1 MDIRKATEN
10 DLAQILPI
18 YSAARQF
25 MRQSGNMEQWAGNY
39 PAESDLRA
47 DIAVG
52 RLYVCVQ
59 ENSIAAVFCFFVGEE
74 PTYGYIE
81 GGAWQGDGPYG
92 VIHRIAVAPDW
103 HRKGVA
109 DACYAWC
116 LSRCGDVRID
126 THRDNLPM
134 QRSLAKNGFNY
145 RGIIYLADG
154 AERLAFQKHGKI

>member
-1 MDIRKATEN
+1 MTIRKATEN
-10 DLAQILPI
+10 DLERILPI
-18 YSAARQF
+18 YGAARLF

-52 RLYVCVQ
+52 RLFVCEQ
-59 ENSIAAVFCFFVGEE
+59 DADIAAVFCFFVGEE

-81 GGAWQGDGPYG
+81 GAWQGGGPYG
-92 VIHRIAVAPDW
+92 VVHRIAVAPEW

-116 LSRCGDVRID
+116 LAQCRDLRID

-134 QRSLAKNGFNY
+134 QRSLAKNGFAY

-154 AERLAFQKHGKI
+154 AERLAYQKCGKI

>member
-1 MDIRKATEN
+1 MEIRRAFVQEL
-10 DLAQILPI
+10 DRLLPI
-18 YSAARQF
+18 YAAARQF

-47 DIAVG
+47 DIAAG
-52 RLYVCVQ
+52 RLFVCEQ
-59 ENSIAAVFCFFVGEE
+59 EGCVAAVFCFFVGEE
-74 PTYGYIE
+74 PTYSYIE

-103 HRKGVA
+103 HGRGVA

-116 LSRCGDVRID
+116 LSQCGELRID

-134 QRSLAKNGFNY
+134 QRSLAKNGFSY

-154 AERLAFQKHGKI
+154 AARLAYQKCGKI